1 MKILIL
7 APFCSLPGEPYF
19 NRFLYLAEILS
30 KRHEVTLL
38 TSRFRHFD
46 KSFRKDLAEQSSFKI
61 ELIDESGY
69 VKNVSIARLR
79 SHSEFIKNFINWFTS
94 SRRGADYDLVYSAY
108 PLIATNIALGKL
120 KRDYNF
126 KLVIDVQDVW
136 PEAFAAV
143 VPQLD
148 FLPPALIPFSWRA
161 NKAYRAADAL
171 VAVSETY
178 LNRAQL
184 ANPSAPGLVTYIGSD
199 SDFIDS
205 VEAEKWPEPGVNFLY
220 IGTLSHSYDIETI
233 VKGMAKFKLQGEKY
247 YLHILGN
254 GPDAEYLKKIAPENV
269 KFHGFVPYARMVALA
284 KGSDFFINPIKGSAK
299 QSITNKLSDYIL
311 IGKRVVTSQTNP
323 EARQLLARAGAI
335 QYRAGDVPSF
345 MAAASQAANESVP
358 QERLESSVHK
368 SFARK
373 HAYQK
378 LADFIEGL
386 Q

>member
-205 VEAEKWPEPGVNFLY
+205 V
-220 IGTLSHSYDIETI
+220 
-233 VKGMAKFKLQGEKY
+233 
-247 YLHILGN
+247 
-254 GPDAEYLKKIAPENV
+254 
-269 KFHGFVPYARMVALA
+269 
-284 KGSDFFINPIKGSAK
+284 
-299 QSITNKLSDYIL
+299 
-311 IGKRVVTSQTNP
+311 
-323 EARQLLARAGAI
+323 
-335 QYRAGDVPSF
+335 
-345 MAAASQAANESVP
+345 
-358 QERLESSVHK
+358 
-368 SFARK
+368 
-373 HAYQK
+373 
-378 LADFIEGL
+378 
-386 Q
+386 